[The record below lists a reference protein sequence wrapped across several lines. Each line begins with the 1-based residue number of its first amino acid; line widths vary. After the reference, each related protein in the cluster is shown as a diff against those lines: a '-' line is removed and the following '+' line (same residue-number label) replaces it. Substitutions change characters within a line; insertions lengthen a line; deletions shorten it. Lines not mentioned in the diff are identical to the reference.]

1 MSFVRENASMI
12 GFCDH
17 AIKDI
22 ELATE
27 EAVSN
32 VFKHAYST
40 EEHAEFHII
49 CERLTL
55 GMKIIIKDKGQPFDP
70 TVAPAYD
77 PVRLEDELSGRG
89 LGLYLMRQFM
99 DDISFHILGREGKEV
114 HLVKYLGGERDS
126 ATPAADIAQEFN
138 ESRAIT
144 AAPPESFTFS
154 VRLACPSEAVEISK
168 CAYDAYHYSYG
179 HEHIYYP
186 ERLKEMLK
194 SGTMISAVAVLDGEP
209 KTIMAHMALILDEP
223 GAGNA
228 EIGMAFTK
236 RQYQNQGC
244 GQAIGAFLL
253 KYAVRKALHGIL
265 IDCTTAHVY
274 SQKAAL
280 SAGAKECCILLGIDP
295 EAQSWKHFES
305 QSQRVSNIIN
315 HIKVPSTSAPDPVR
329 TKTVHAP
336 AHHREMIKR
345 IYANL
350 GEDPIYLDDD
360 CHAKPPDSL
369 SVIEVHT
376 GKAYQQTATIEIKAF
391 GADIVQQI
399 GGAVKRLCLEKLEIV
414 YLYLNLQD
422 PLTAV
427 FTAQLE
433 TFGFFFAGIIPRLEG
448 GDRLELQYLNN
459 VLIGYDQ
466 IQLQSDFAKELLAY
480 IQAHDPAG

>member
-1 MSFVRENASMI
+1 
-12 GFCDH
+12 
-17 AIKDI
+17 
-22 ELATE
+22 
-27 EAVSN
+27 
-32 VFKHAYST
+32 
-40 EEHAEFHII
+40 
-49 CERLTL
+49 
-55 GMKIIIKDKGQPFDP
+55 
-70 TVAPAYD
+70 
-77 PVRLEDELSGRG
+77 
-89 LGLYLMRQFM
+89 
-99 DDISFHILGREGKEV
+99 
-114 HLVKYLGGERDS
+114 
-126 ATPAADIAQEFN
+126 
-138 ESRAIT
+138 
-144 AAPPESFTFS
+144 
-154 VRLACPSEAVEISK
+154 
-168 CAYDAYHYSYG
+168 
-179 HEHIYYP
+179 
-186 ERLKEMLK
+186 
-194 SGTMISAVAVLDGEP
+194 MISAVAVLDGEP

-244 GQAIGAFLL
+244 GQAIGAFLF
-253 KYAVRKALHGIL
+253 KYAVQKALHGIL

-315 HIKVPSTSAPDPVR
+315 HIKVPSAPAPNPVR

-360 CHAKPPDSL
+360 CHAEPPDSL

-480 IQAHDPAG
+480 IQAHDPAGLQMND